1 MNRTGRLTRKTAET
15 TVEVVLGLDGG
26 GEIRIDTGV
35 PFFDHMLHQLA
46 AHGRLDLQVTAQ
58 GDLAVDAHHTVE
70 DVGIVLGQT
79 FRAAVGDARGIAR
92 FASQHAPMDDALV
105 LAAVDISG
113 RPYMHYGLQVE
124 RTLLGTFPTDLV
136 EEFFRAFVSQA
147 ALTLHLAQVHGRNP
161 HHIVEAAFKG
171 TGLSLHRATR
181 VIGEDIPST
190 KGVLG

>member
-92 FASQHAPMDDALV
+92 FASQHAPMDDASCWPPWI
-105 LAAVDISG
+105 LAAVPICTTAC
-113 RPYMHYGLQVE
+113 R
-124 RTLLGTFPTDLV
+124 
-136 EEFFRAFVSQA
+136 
-147 ALTLHLAQVHGRNP
+147 
-161 HHIVEAAFKG
+161 
-171 TGLSLHRATR
+171 
-181 VIGEDIPST
+181 
-190 KGVLG
+190 